1 MNNLPQD
8 PNILLS
14 FVNMKLRDDYSSI
27 DELCNVLDIDRTE
40 LEDKLRDAGFT
51 YDAANNHFV

>member
-14 FVNMKLRDDYSSI
+14 FVNMKLRDDYSSL
-27 DELCNVLDIDRTE
+27 DELCSALDVDRAE
-40 LEDKLRDAGFT
+40 LESKLGSAGYT